1 MKEFMIGLLVIL
13 IAGVVTL
20 FGALFFPLLLLL
32 GFFLRF
38 LIGLLV
44 SIFVIWLIGKTTL
57 LAIEYFRKPSG
68 Q

>member
-1 MKEFMIGLLVIL
+1 MKEFMVGLLVIL
-13 IAGVVTL
+13 IAGAVTL

-44 SIFVIWLIGKTTL
+44 SILVIWLIGKTTL
-57 LAIEYFRKPSG
+57 WAIEHFRKPSN
-68 Q
+68 

>member
-1 MKEFMIGLLVIL
+1 MKEFMVGLLVIL

-20 FGALFFPLLLLL
+20 FGTLFFPLLLLL

-38 LIGLLV
+38 LIGLIV
-44 SIFVIWLIGKTTL
+44 SILVIWLIGKATL
-57 LAIEYFRKPSG
+57 FSIEYFRKPKE

>member
-1 MKEFMIGLLVIL
+1 MKEFMVGLLVIL

-38 LIGLLV
+38 LIGLIV

-57 LAIEYFRKPSG
+57 LAIEHFRKPSD